1 MKKLTFLYLAAIAI
15 VLSSCGKQEH
25 EHFETVEETT
35 INEQEQKPSL
45 EANVEVKDGKAIL
58 NVETDMKI
66 SEKHYGKAKAE
77 GEGHVHVYV
86 NHGEKQGVASF
97 PYELKDVKLGDNI
110 VSISLHNN
118 DHTPYGVSEEIKFE
132 LTKE

>member
-1 MKKLTFLYLAAIAI
+1 MNKLTFLYLVAI
-15 VLSSCGKQEH
+15 VLVLSACGKQEH

-45 EANVEVKDGKAIL
+45 EANVKVKDGKAIL
-58 NVETDMKI
+58 HVKTDMKI
-66 SEKHYGKAKAE
+66 SQDNYGKAKQD

-97 PYELKDVKLGDNI
+97 PYELKNIKQGKNI

-118 DHTPYGVSEEIKFE
+118 DHTPYGVSEEIEFE
-132 LTKE
+132 LE